1 MICREISES
10 RVNLQKQKSGTY
22 ADLLELLLEVRP
34 PPLSKPLKQKLFG
47 FGARVGIERGS
58 FTVPSLTHSV
68 FAAIAI
74 VIPDLS
80 ISRLLKQ
87 QKMEPAVRIE
97 LTTHGLQN
105 RCSTAELSWR
115 LHIQHLLPCP
125 VSCQACRNNGS
136 GSIWWGER
144 PREPGLMGFIAKIGS
159 PGVSP
164 HQSWLGLHRFGRNA
178 GFIWQNI

>member
-10 RVNLQKQKSGTY
+10 RVNLQKQKSGTD
-22 ADLLELLLEVRP
+22 ADLLEFLLEVQP

-58 FTVPSLTHSV
+58 FTVPSLTRSV
-68 FAAIAI
+68 FAAITI

-80 ISRLLKQ
+80 VSRLLKQ

-144 PREPGLMGFIAKIGS
+144 PREPGLMGFIAKIGL

-164 HQSWLGLHRFGRNA
+164 HQARLRLHRFGRNA
-178 GFIWQNI
+178 GFIRQNI

>member
-1 MICREISES
+1 MICREISGS
-10 RVNLQKQKSGTY
+10 RVNLQKQKSGTD
-22 ADLLELLLEVRP
+22 ADLLEFLLEVRP

-58 FTVPSLTHSV
+58 FTIPSLTHSV
-68 FAAIAI
+68 FAAITI

-80 ISRLLKQ
+80 VSRLRKQ

-136 GSIWWGER
+136 GSIGWGER
-144 PREPGLMGFIAKIGS
+144 LSRRSLGEDGS
-159 PGVSP
+159 S
-164 HQSWLGLHRFGRNA
+164 RA
-178 GFIWQNI
+178 GTDGIYCQNRLARSLAPPSLARVASFR

>member
-125 VSCQACRNNGS
+125 VSCQAWWSQTIFIIQARMAVTTSFSCRIELEYGF
-136 GSIWWGER
+136 WER
-144 PREPGLMGFIAKIGS
+144 RRLAGLVA
-159 PGVSP
+159 
-164 HQSWLGLHRFGRNA
+164 
-178 GFIWQNI
+178 